1 MNTTYRI
8 FGLTVRSA
16 LSLPAPALAPDAGE
30 PDVEIVLGT
39 VPEALGDARAS
50 GLRYWSRP
58 GEFLL
63 RVDRVARYH
72 VQEGRRI
79 TIAPEPGVSPGDLLV
94 FLMGSTMGALLHQ
107 RRILALHAGA
117 IEAGG
122 KAVLFCGK
130 SGIGKSTLT
139 AGFHHRGY
147 PFLADDVCAVAT
159 GKGGPQVLPGFSRL
173 KLWADALKKL
183 DRDATGL
190 GSMRWRDGLE
200 KYFLPVE
207 NDRDRPIPVGAVFL
221 LTDTSSDRLEVVELK
236 GMEKVPPL
244 INQTYR
250 FRFLEGQ
257 GGKDGHFVQCAAVA
271 RHASLFRV
279 VRPRKGFQLDRL
291 MDLVAT
297 HFPA

>member
-1 MNTTYRI
+1 MSTTHRI
-8 FGLTVRSA
+8 FGLSVRSV
-16 LSLPAPALAPDAGE
+16 LSLPAPDLESIGGE
-30 PDVEIVLGT
+30 PDVEIALGT
-39 VPEALGDARAS
+39 VPETLSDAKAS

-63 RVDRVARYH
+63 RVDGVARYH
-72 VQEGRRI
+72 VQDGRRI
-79 TIAPEPGVSPGDLLV
+79 TIAPEPGVNTNDLLV

-107 RRILALHAGA
+107 RGILALHAGA
-117 IEAGG
+117 IEANG
-122 KAVLFCGK
+122 KAILFCGK

-139 AGFHHRGY
+139 AGFHRRGH
-147 PFLADDVCAVAT
+147 PFLADDVCAVT
-159 GKGGPQVLPGFSRL
+159 MSPEGPLVLPGFSRL
-173 KLWADALKKL
+173 KLWADTLKKL
-183 DRDATGL
+183 DSNVNGL

-207 NDRDRPIPVGAVFL
+207 SSHDRPIPVGAIFL
-221 LTDTSSDRLEVVELK
+221 LSDTNSDRLEVVELK

-257 GGKDGHFVQCAAVA
+257 GGKDGHFAQCTAVA
-271 RHASLFRV
+271 RHAPLFRV
-279 VRPRKGFQLDRL
+279 VRPRKGFQLNCL
-291 MDLVAT
+291 MDLIVA